1 MNRENSQANTFFELG
16 WVVGIFE
23 GEGWAL
29 LNKQLLPSKNYRY
42 VPVIGMNNTS
52 QDIVDRYI
60 EIMKKYDVGMWV
72 GKRKFLETKNK
83 DQWICK
89 VSGFKRCKKW
99 IEVFGEHIKHKKSQ
113 LELLKKYIE
122 YREKLNNWD
131 ATGEIEENIFLNIQK
146 LNQKGKA
153 STT

>member
-1 MNRENSQANTFFELG
+1 MNRDNSQANTFFEKG

-23 GEGWAL
+23 GEGWVV

-52 QDIVDRYI
+52 QEVIDRYI
-60 EIMKKYDVGMWV
+60 EILKKNNIGVWV
-72 GKRKFLETKNK
+72 GKRRFLETNNK
-83 DQWICK
+83 DQW
-89 VSGFKRCKKW
+89 VTNVNGFQRCKKW
-99 IEVFGEHIKHKKSQ
+99 IDLFLEDIHHKKSQ
-113 LELLKKYIE
+113 LELLKKYIQF
-122 YREKLNNWD
+122 REKLNNSN
-131 ATGEIEENIFLNIQK
+131 ACGETEEQIYLEIKK